1 MLAVAYIALCLAG
14 LAALA
19 MWLAVERVEEG
30 QIAVLRRFGRSRR
43 ILTPGVHLVLPFM
56 DRVERRLSTIGRSV
70 ELKEHLIGQDSAGWQ
85 IDGRVYYQIL
95 DPRQAAPELEHLE
108 ETVTEELDRLLP
120 DFLPEH
126 RNDSSDTFNVALK
139 QSLNERLRAR
149 GILIARTQIQA
160 A

>member
-1 MLAVAYIALCLAG
+1 MLIPVYIAMLLAG
-14 LAALA
+14 VVALA
-19 MWLAVERVEEG
+19 MWLAVERVDEG

-43 ILTPGVHLVLPFM
+43 VLTPGVHLLVPLV
-56 DRVERRLSTIGRSV
+56 DRVERRLNTIGRSV
-70 ELKEHLIGQDSAGWQ
+70 ELKDHLVGQDSVAWQ
-85 IDGRVYYQIL
+85 VDGRVYYQIL

-126 RNDSSDTFNVALK
+126 RDDSSDTFNIALK
-139 QSLNERLRAR
+139 RSLNERLRDR